1 MKQLMMIALMTCST
15 LISFGQNLHIDKDGS
30 VLIDSIVKL
39 DSVKS
44 SMIYKSVKDWAS
56 NNFNNIKEVT
66 VIDSPEMIQFRYL
79 QTGILYCGTNQEAY
93 TTLKIEI
100 REGKYRISF
109 TNIQFKNGGNGLEGY
124 IKDGELRMD
133 RGGYKMY
140 KSIEDN
146 FKSCV
151 ININK
156 VLNRKDEF

>member
-66 VIDSPEMIQFRYL
+66 VIDSPEMMQFRYL
-79 QTGILYCGTNQEAY
+79 QTGILYCGTNQSLY
-93 TTLKIEI
+93 TTLKIDI

-109 TNIQFKNGGNGLEGY
+109 TNIQGIESY